1 MYIHLFIV
9 SQIWKKQYL
18 FQETLRKNNCTQGG
32 TKLPVPLTAGKP
44 LPIKINATVMA
55 ADLHNVMV
63 THAVPFSEQKMLFFK
78 INLKSTH

>member
-1 MYIHLFIV
+1 M
-9 SQIWKKQYL
+9 
-18 FQETLRKNNCTQGG
+18 G
-32 TKLPVPLTAGKP
+32 
-44 LPIKINATVMA
+44 